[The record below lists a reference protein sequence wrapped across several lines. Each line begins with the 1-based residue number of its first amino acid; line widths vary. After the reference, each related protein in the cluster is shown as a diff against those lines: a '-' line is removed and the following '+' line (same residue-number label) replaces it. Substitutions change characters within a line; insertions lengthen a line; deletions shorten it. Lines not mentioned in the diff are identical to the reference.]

1 MEEIIKLDLNE
12 REAQGLR
19 ELIAEC
25 VQKMRQAHEAMMRD
39 QEEIARMQA
48 ETREI
53 LAREWKAA

>member
-1 MEEIIKLDLNE
+1 MEEIIKLDLTE
-12 REAQGLR
+12 REAASLR

-25 VQKMRQAHEAMMRD
+25 VQKMEHAHEAMQQD
-39 QEEIARMQA
+39 TIEIAQMQA